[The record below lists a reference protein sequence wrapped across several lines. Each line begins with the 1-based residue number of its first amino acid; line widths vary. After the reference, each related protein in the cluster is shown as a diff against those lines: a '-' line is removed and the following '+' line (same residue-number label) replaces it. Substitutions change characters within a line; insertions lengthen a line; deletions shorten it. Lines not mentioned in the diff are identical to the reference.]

1 VWRVRVGGGGVG
13 VCCLLRVSPLLLYRS
28 SRPAFGGSRV
38 RLAGGVG
45 GGFRGVF
52 ENWIVDASIKYC
64 SVAVGDPRVGAG
76 GVGFCCRVL

>member
-1 VWRVRVGGGGVG
+1 M
-13 VCCLLRVSPLLLYRS
+13 
-28 SRPAFGGSRV
+28 
-38 RLAGGVG
+38 LAGGVG

-76 GVGFCCRVL
+76 GVGFCCRVPWLARHPVPLRGRVVWG